1 MEQKWDI
8 LRRRVTNAS
17 SQLPA
22 GCVTP
27 VVKDDFGDV
36 YGMFYAMTTDG
47 IPDEEMVEYAN
58 LVKRELQDI
67 PGVRRVDLYGDRKPC
82 INIDIIQD
90 KMANLGCIRLKFC
103 LP

>member
-1 MEQKWDI
+1 MGYFTSS
-8 LRRRVTNAS
+8 VTNAVI

-47 IPDEEMVEYAN
+47 IPDEEMVE
-58 LVKRELQDI
+58 
-67 PGVRRVDLYGDRKPC
+67 
-82 INIDIIQD
+82 
-90 KMANLGCIRLKFC
+90 
-103 LP
+103 